1 MTTVTVTSAP
11 DRHTFT
17 ISIKEGVQVTRTSS
31 EADHLFTC
39 LLLKHPLFCF
49 GLSAPI
55 KSKETSAVAKHV
67 ELRTLK
73 AFVSSVSVRPTLMDD
88 AELVKP
94 FFESVFKYAPDPVTP
109 APLASRRSAST
120 FTLVF
125 SQKKDD
131 VDVFFNQVRLHIDA
145 VHGKVKT
152 IVKDVD
158 VLAGMQIDYATCLH
172 DLDLLM
178 ADLSLHESLDPIASS
193 YRKLC
198 KTLSHLSAS
207 FNSLSD
213 FLITNTR
220 PSLYSY
226 RRSMEAM
233 RVSLD
238 ARLVA
243 LDEYEDACKNGVK
256 KQKDLE
262 RMQASASTGVSVYQ
276 ARAEQA
282 VQEFR
287 LAKQEEEVAKER
299 FISATDLIRESY
311 APVRNA
317 QADELQ
323 LVMNE
328 YVENQLATNRDI
340 LEAIQ
345 VWIA

>member
-1 MTTVTVTSAP
+1 
-11 DRHTFT
+11 
-17 ISIKEGVQVTRTSS
+17 
-31 EADHLFTC
+31 
-39 LLLKHPLFCF
+39 
-49 GLSAPI
+49 
-55 KSKETSAVAKHV
+55 
-67 ELRTLK
+67 
-73 AFVSSVSVRPTLMDD
+73 
-88 AELVKP
+88 
-94 FFESVFKYAPDPVTP
+94 
-109 APLASRRSAST
+109 
-120 FTLVF
+120 
-125 SQKKDD
+125 
-131 VDVFFNQVRLHIDA
+131 
-145 VHGKVKT
+145 
-152 IVKDVD
+152 
-158 VLAGMQIDYATCLH
+158 
-172 DLDLLM
+172 M

-198 KTLSHLSAS
+198 KTLSHLSSS

-243 LDEYEDACKNGVK
+243 LDEYEDACKNGLK
-256 KQKDLE
+256 KQKIWRGCRDID
-262 RMQASASTGVSVYQ
+262 RIYINPCTSGSASTGVSVYQ

-287 LAKQEEEVAKER
+287 LVSKQEEEVAKER

>member
-1 MTTVTVTSAP
+1 
-11 DRHTFT
+11 
-17 ISIKEGVQVTRTSS
+17 
-31 EADHLFTC
+31 
-39 LLLKHPLFCF
+39 
-49 GLSAPI
+49 
-55 KSKETSAVAKHV
+55 
-67 ELRTLK
+67 
-73 AFVSSVSVRPTLMDD
+73 MDD

-198 KTLSHLSAS
+198 KTLSHLSSS

-262 RMQASASTGVSVYQ
+262 RMQVCLISERRMSEERTFMKKDWRRDQLQSDEGANKGWG
-276 ARAEQA
+276 ENA
-282 VQEFR
+282 VGRFR
-287 LAKQEEEVAKER
+287 KMQRHGE
-299 FISATDLIRESY
+299 T
-311 APVRNA
+311 
-317 QADELQ
+317 
-323 LVMNE
+323 
-328 YVENQLATNRDI
+328 
-340 LEAIQ
+340 
-345 VWIA
+345 

>member
-1 MTTVTVTSAP
+1 
-11 DRHTFT
+11 
-17 ISIKEGVQVTRTSS
+17 
-31 EADHLFTC
+31 
-39 LLLKHPLFCF
+39 
-49 GLSAPI
+49 
-55 KSKETSAVAKHV
+55 
-67 ELRTLK
+67 
-73 AFVSSVSVRPTLMDD
+73 
-88 AELVKP
+88 
-94 FFESVFKYAPDPVTP
+94 
-109 APLASRRSAST
+109 
-120 FTLVF
+120 
-125 SQKKDD
+125 
-131 VDVFFNQVRLHIDA
+131 
-145 VHGKVKT
+145 
-152 IVKDVD
+152 
-158 VLAGMQIDYATCLH
+158 
-172 DLDLLM
+172 
-178 ADLSLHESLDPIASS
+178 
-193 YRKLC
+193 KLC
-198 KTLSHLSAS
+198 KTLSHLSSS

-243 LDEYEDACKNGVK
+243 LDEYEDACKNGLK
-256 KQKDLE
+256 KHKDLE
-262 RMQASASTGVSVYQ
+262 RMQVCSASTGVSVYQ